1 MKKILLFCICSILL
15 ADADHLVFSRITIKP
30 DAAELISIKNP
41 TSESISL
48 NNYYISDSPN
58 YYKIQTENDLSPGNA
73 INDFLVKFP
82 TSTSIDSGD
91 SLLIAIQSNYISY
104 YGEDFQVDFT
114 LRDNLIEIES
124 GSAGLSQDGRFDDT
138 RECLILFYWDGNESS
153 IVKDVDYFLWG
164 GTSQAVNKSSVSG
177 YSNDTDIESQL
188 YLPSHDTNYTF
199 SRQSMIENEL
209 ENGNGITGHDET
221 SEDFNSTWAS
231 KIAPELIF
239 GCTDSAA
246 ENYNLD
252 AINDDGTC
260 IYSSQDITHSFDEII
275 SGNLDCSI
283 DSRDACEDGTQSSDS
298 GICELVVIEG
308 MLIDFG
314 DYTSA
319 NGPYALTLEDDM
331 GFRLELTIWD
341 NTWDIKNDEDYS
353 ILTVPPFND
362 FKVKATGNVYVY
374 NGNRQVYICGP
385 TEIEITES
393 YNLNGVQ
400 DEFETNKVSINPVP
414 FVIIPG
420 LNEKLNFTYTF
431 PNNSRVIINIFDL
444 SGRFITSL
452 EDSFFEDGGT
462 VYRDNIMQNEPGE
475 PINASAWDGRDQ
487 LGQIVSPGTYI
498 MYLEV
503 FNPATGETWTDAAPI
518 VVGVKN

>member
-1 MKKILLFCICSILL
+1 MKKILFFCICSILL

-30 DAAELISIKNP
+30 DDAELISIKNP

-58 YYKIQTENDLSPGNA
+58 YYEIQTENDLSPGHP

-82 TSTSIDSGD
+82 ASTSIDSGD
-91 SLLIAIQSNYISY
+91 SLLIAIQSNYIFY
-104 YGEDFQVDFT
+104 YGADFEVDFT
-114 LRDNLIEIES
+114 LRDDLIETES
-124 GSAGLSQDGRFDDT
+124 GSGGLSLDGRLDDDQ
-138 RECLILFYWDGNESS
+138 ECLILFYWDGNESS
-153 IVKDVDYFLWG
+153 TVKDVDYFLWG
-164 GTSQAVNKSSVSG
+164 GTSQAVNKSLVSG
-177 YSNDTDIESQL
+177 YSDDTDVESQL
-188 YLPSHDTNYTF
+188 FLPSHDINYTF
-199 SRQSMIENEL
+199 SRQNMVENEL
-209 ENGNGITGHDET
+209 ENGNGFTGHDET

-239 GCTDSAA
+239 GCTDSVA
-246 ENYNLD
+246 ENYNPD

-260 IYSSQDITHSFDEII
+260 IYPSQETTHSFQEII

-283 DSRDACEDGTQSSDS
+283 DSRDACENGTQSSDS
-298 GICELVVIEG
+298 GICELAVIEG
-308 MLIDFG
+308 IVVNFG

-319 NGPYALTLEDDM
+319 NGPYALELEDDE

-341 NTWDIKNDEDYS
+341 NTWDIKNDDNYS
-353 ILTVPPFND
+353 ILTVPPFHD
-362 FKVKATGNVYVY
+362 FKVKATGNIYTY
-374 NGNRQVYICGP
+374 NGNRQVYVCGP
-385 TEIEITES
+385 NEIEITES
-393 YNLNGVQ
+393 YNLNGFH
-400 DEFETNKVSINPVP
+400 DEFETNKISINPAP

-462 VYRDNIMQNEPGE
+462 VYRDNILQNELGE

-487 LGQIVSPGTYI
+487 LGQIVSAGTYI
-498 MYLEV
+498 MHLEV
-503 FNPATGETWTDAAPI
+503 FNPATGETQKDAAPI